1 MIIKSLTIIL
11 SLIILS
17 SCVQQDKKANQETTA
32 KVYSDFCA
40 PMIYAYIKNIT
51 IEIQGNEIKSY
62 SITERQEIND
72 FIFDIEN
79 SKVNGPWKGSKWDK
93 IVLLYED
100 GYEKVF
106 NTNGEVFGQGSSG
119 TFFDLNDKYNHYWKK

>member
-62 SITERQEIND
+62 SITERQEI
-72 FIFDIEN
+72 
-79 SKVNGPWKGSKWDK
+79 
-93 IVLLYED
+93 
-100 GYEKVF
+100 
-106 NTNGEVFGQGSSG
+106 
-119 TFFDLNDKYNHYWKK
+119 